1 MPDVHVDSVIF
12 QYPFFL
18 FVFIIYFLLFFSL
31 HFCNHFAFANLFKVN
46 CILGSLICLY
56 VFPPSASVGFKTFP
70 TTQSV
75 KKKKTPISLVFSG
88 DEFALFW
95 LWKCW
100 CCLDC
105 FGLFQQILFSGVKLL
120 ISRCVGFISTG
131 FRFSC
136 LVAINLEL
144 GLPLGSNFKFVTVN
158 VC

>member
-1 MPDVHVDSVIF
+1 MSMLT
-12 QYPFFL
+12 QWFFNIL
-18 FVFIIYFLLFFSL
+18 FSCLFLLFIFYYFFPCIFAITLHLQIRSRSTASL
-31 HFCNHFAFANLFKVN
+31 VLWFVCMF
-46 CILGSLICLY
+46 
-56 VFPPSASVGFKTFP
+56 FPPSASVGFKTFP

-75 KKKKTPISLVFSG
+75 KKKQKTISLVFSG

-120 ISRCVGFISTG
+120 ISRCVGFFSTG

-136 LVAINLEL
+136 LVATNLEL
-144 GLPLGSNFKFVTVN
+144 GLSLGSNFKFVAVN

>member
-31 HFCNHFAFANLFKVN
+31 HFCNHFAFANSFKVN

-75 KKKKTPISLVFSG
+75 KKKKTQSALFSVVMNLLCFDYESAGVVWIVLGCFNRFCSLV
-88 DEFALFW
+88 
-95 LWKCW
+95 
-100 CCLDC
+100 
-105 FGLFQQILFSGVKLL
+105 
-120 ISRCVGFISTG
+120 
-131 FRFSC
+131 
-136 LVAINLEL
+136 
-144 GLPLGSNFKFVTVN
+144 
-158 VC
+158 

>member
-18 FVFIIYFLLFFSL
+18 FVFIIYFLLFFPCIFAITL
-31 HFCNHFAFANLFKVN
+31 HLQIRSRSTAFLVLWFV
-46 CILGSLICLY
+46 CMF
-56 VFPPSASVGFKTFP
+56 FPPSASVGFKTFP

-75 KKKKTPISLVFSG
+75 KKKQTISLVFSG

-120 ISRCVGFISTG
+120 ISRCVGFFSTG

-144 GLPLGSNFKFVTVN
+144 GLSLGSNFKFVTVN